1 MTYLIADDDPMYR
14 AFTKDYLDMVPD
26 LQCVAECENAL
37 EASVVL
43 QKTMPDLL
51 ILDVAMPGLSGM
63 QLARS
68 LVNQPMIIFITS
80 HTEFAADAFE
90 VDAIDYLVK
99 PVIQERLM
107 KAIDKARSLH
117 NLKLQSK
124 GHDNIR
130 MQGEEAFFI
139 RENNAYTK
147 VLYDDIT
154 YIESLGDFV
163 HIYLSN
169 GQRKIALVNLK
180 NLEQQLP
187 SATFIR
193 ISRAHMIHKMKVTTL
208 DSNAVSLD
216 KIRLPLGKAFA
227 EQVTQQILG
236 KSIIKRHI

>member
-14 AFTKDYLDMVPD
+14 AFTKEYLDLVPD
-26 LQCVAECENAL
+26 LQCVAECEDAL

-51 ILDVAMPGLSGM
+51 ILDVAMPGLSGL

-68 LVNQPMIIFITS
+68 LVRQPMIIFITS
-80 HTEFAADAFE
+80 HTEYATDAFD

-107 KAIDKARSLH
+107 RAIDKARSLH
-117 NLKLQSK
+117 NLKLQINGQDS
-124 GHDNIR
+124 IR
-130 MQGEEAFFI
+130 LQGEDAFFI

-147 VLYDDIT
+147 VLYDDIM

-163 HIYLSN
+163 HIFLAN

-180 NLEQQLP
+180 NFEQQLP
-187 SATFIR
+187 SSKFIR
-193 ISRAHMIHKMKVTTL
+193 ISRAHMVHKFKVTSL
-208 DSNAVSLD
+208 DSSVICLD

-236 KSIIKRHI
+236 NSIIKRHI